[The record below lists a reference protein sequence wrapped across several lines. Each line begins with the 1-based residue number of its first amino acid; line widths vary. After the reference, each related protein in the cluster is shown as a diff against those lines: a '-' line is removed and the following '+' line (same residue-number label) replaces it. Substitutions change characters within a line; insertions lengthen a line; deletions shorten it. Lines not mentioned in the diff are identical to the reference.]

1 MTKKMQ
7 KQYTEYT
14 LELIDSVIHNPEI
27 ITEKKISIIKIV
39 TTMFESVLKD
49 KRVR

>member
-27 ITEKKISIIKIV
+27 IPEKKISIIKIV
-39 TTMFESVLKD
+39 TTMFESVIKD